1 MVTCQKPGGEK
12 AIARDLAYGRE
23 FLIRHAD
30 QLLFGT
36 DVLMP
41 NQQIPQF
48 ALLDSL
54 NLPEQVQYKI
64 YRGNAI
70 KLLKLGGT

>member
-1 MVTCQKPGGEK
+1 MT
-12 AIARDLAYGRE
+12 AIADLGRE
-23 FLIRHAD
+23 FLIRNAN

-41 NQQIPQF
+41 NQKIPQF
-48 ALLDSL
+48 DLLDSL
-54 NLPEQVQYKI
+54 NLPEDVQYKI

-70 KLLKLGGT
+70 KLLKLDGK